1 MGGAYQQQN
10 LWKKRCQWLVG
21 FKRRCLFLPHLAQ
34 LAPIIKFQV
43 VHAHHY
49 CKGWNYYTVW
59 PGPIWTKLKTSWQIT
74 VDPNNLKIRSCW
86 TVGLLVWQFFYY
98 SWLVFWEFFDSFLMN
113 YLERFFWWEIFF
125 GFFDM
130 FQNCFNY
137 ANFGSKYLR
146 LLRSWC

>member
-1 MGGAYQQQN
+1 MILTFVDHMNIKTGFDYSQQFQNVIPSSGLVFGFKAADANNKTVEYLFSILSLLGGAYQQQN

-74 VDPNNLKIRSCW
+74 FKNL
-86 TVGLLVWQFFYY
+86 
-98 SWLVFWEFFDSFLMN
+98 
-113 YLERFFWWEIFF
+113 IF
-125 GFFDM
+125 
-130 FQNCFNY
+130 
-137 ANFGSKYLR
+137 
-146 LLRSWC
+146 

>member
-1 MGGAYQQQN
+1 MWFSIKILEFYGLIQNSRCFQMSHLSDLRRPYEQQNRFWSFPTISKCNSQFWLSVWFQSSRCKQQTVEYLFSILSLLGGAYQQQN

-59 PGPIWTKLKTSWQIT
+59 
-74 VDPNNLKIRSCW
+74 SC
-86 TVGLLVWQFFYY
+86 Q
-98 SWLVFWEFFDSFLMN
+98 SEQS
-113 YLERFFWWEIFF
+113 
-125 GFFDM
+125 
-130 FQNCFNY
+130 
-137 ANFGSKYLR
+137 
-146 LLRSWC
+146 